1 MTHLDIILPFYNGSK
16 FIREQLNSIQENDIS
31 DLKINLIIVNDASSE
46 SETKFLKSILPTNHI
61 YIENQKNLGVIKS
74 VEYGLKASISKYIM
88 LCDQDDVW
96 LPTKIKKFCVL
107 RSPHIDKDS
116 REHFEIRIYK
126 RFIDI
131 TTTSPAILD
140 LLLKTELPSGV
151 SCSLKILES
160 KVN

>member
-1 MTHLDIILPFYNGSK
+1 MKFRILLKSFNNEVINLAS
-16 FIREQLNSIQENDIS
+16 EQLRNTL
-31 DLKINLIIVNDASSE
+31 LKTDCQLN
-46 SETKFLKSILPTNHI
+46 
-61 YIENQKNLGVIKS
+61 GV
-74 VEYGLKASISKYIM
+74 VA
-88 LCDQDDVW
+88 

-140 LLLKTELPSGV
+140 LLLKTELPSVV
-151 SCSLKILES
+151 SCS
-160 KVN
+160 

>member
-1 MTHLDIILPFYNGSK
+1 MKFRILLKSFNNEVINVTS
-16 FIREQLNSIQENDIS
+16 EQLRNTL
-31 DLKINLIIVNDASSE
+31 LKTDCQLN
-46 SETKFLKSILPTNHI
+46 
-61 YIENQKNLGVIKS
+61 GV
-74 VEYGLKASISKYIM
+74 VA
-88 LCDQDDVW
+88 